1 MEDLQLL
8 GFGLTCLKFDSLGG
22 GETWVLKKS

>member
-1 MEDLQLL
+1 MCFN
-8 GFGLTCLKFDSLGG
+8 GKVAIGLTGLKFYALGG